1 MKMINSD
8 LSFDFITL
16 VSWVHI
22 DSSILFFFFTSNNNV
37 IPLCFFTQPD
47 SIWQLLLWKI
57 KFTFISFLME
67 VLINFLA
74 IWLIDFS
81 HWTNK
86 NLSWWKEE
94 WPLSSKML
102 NQDSSESFNRSQN
115 GSVNDNWSGESW
127 FDLTFLPGKLVIVIL
142 ICWEDLFHHN
152 FIFFAF
158 AVINVT
164 TLISLILQVE
174 SNWQLEIKLDG
185 TALMMSL

>member
-1 MKMINSD
+1 
-8 LSFDFITL
+8 
-16 VSWVHI
+16 
-22 DSSILFFFFTSNNNV
+22 
-37 IPLCFFTQPD
+37 
-47 SIWQLLLWKI
+47 
-57 KFTFISFLME
+57 
-67 VLINFLA
+67 
-74 IWLIDFS
+74 
-81 HWTNK
+81 
-86 NLSWWKEE
+86 
-94 WPLSSKML
+94 ML